1 MNKRDSIKTKQK
13 ILEAFQVSKNISISE
28 VCRIVGINRSTFYFH
43 LKKDGEFCKRVLQDK
58 QQQLEKEISLIE

>member
-1 MNKRDSIKTKQK
+1 MNERDSTKTKEK

-43 LKKDGEFCKRVLQDK
+43 LKKDREFCKDVLQEK
-58 QQQLEKEISLIE
+58 QQQLDKEISLIG